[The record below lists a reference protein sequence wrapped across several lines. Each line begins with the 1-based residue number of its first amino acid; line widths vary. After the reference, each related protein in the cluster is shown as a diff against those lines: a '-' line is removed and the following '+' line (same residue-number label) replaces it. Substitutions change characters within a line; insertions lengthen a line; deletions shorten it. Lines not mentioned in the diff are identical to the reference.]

1 MVASKVRRKRERETG
16 KENTEE
22 EEEIKRRQ
30 LKVVNSSIS
39 INIENVIN
47 AATQ

>member
-1 MVASKVRRKRERETG
+1 MVASKVRRKRETG
-16 KENTEE
+16 KDNTEE

-39 INIENVIN
+39 IDIENVIN